1 VSGYLLV
8 GGGSALFA
16 STGVVSA
23 VAFAGGVAPM
33 ELAALRSY
41 IAGLILLP
49 FLLVAARRL
58 RRADVLPIVLFA
70 LVGIVLAQGFYYG
83 AISRMDIAVA
93 LVIVYT
99 GPLLVAAYQRV
110 FHAER
115 LPLVGYL
122 AMALAVAGVAIAV
135 LAGAGGVGAISLLG
149 VGFALLTAVCFAGQA
164 ILGARQPTTAKLQDR
179 AGVVLQ
185 TAIPR
190 FGQMQHEQI
199 VISGWSLHPH
209 QPATGQAHPF
219 HIGQPARVLLG
230 NVAPPADPAVGHT
243 GDRKPMARMG
253 PDLDRAVDQLIQ
265 MLGQPTAIAVG
276 WQRHKPLP
284 TRRQLQQQAVGRPA
298 LTVDLQDDR
307 RQRQKALLIVEVGR
321 AHRQLGGLQRIG
333 QGHRLQRG
341 QHNLPTKRCH
351 PSRSQRLAL
360 LLDLQAFELAHIL
373 TQQVRA
379 RGPAGQ

>member
-1 VSGYLLV
+1 MSGYLLV

-164 ILGARQPTTAKLQDR
+164 ILGARQPTTL
-179 AGVVLQ
+179 
-185 TAIPR
+185 P
-190 FGQMQHEQI
+190 
-199 VISGWSLHPH
+199 
-209 QPATGQAHPF
+209 
-219 HIGQPARVLLG
+219 
-230 NVAPPADPAVGHT
+230 
-243 GDRKPMARMG
+243 PMARTGAGMLAAG
-253 PDLDRAVDQLIQ
+253 LIW
-265 MLGQPTAIAVG
+265 LPLVPVWTLPFGAVG
-276 WQRHKPLP
+276 DA
-284 TRRQLQQQAVGRPA
+284 AVFTGRFA
-298 LTVDLQDDR
+298 LEIPVGAAVLYAAVFGSVVPY
-307 RQRQKALLIVEVGR
+307 ALLIAG
-321 AHRQLGGLQRIG
+321 LGRIG
-333 QGHRLQRG
+333 PGAGSMAGMAEPIVAPL
-341 QHNLPTKRCH
+341 LAW
-351 PSRSQRLAL
+351 LAL
-360 LLDLQAFELAHIL
+360 GQLLTPLQVVGVALTIACVAIVERQRYRIRRPPETYVAEL
-373 TQQVRA
+373 
-379 RGPAGQ
+379 